1 MWTTLHT
8 DLTQWTM
15 RSIKV
20 RAVPLAKL
28 YVLSNYELSIHEV
41 PSTSTKSGYRLELRL
56 YSQQRAQVLAASD
69 WPLQRKGMAKPKKR
83 ALRACSPRGSGG
95 RVTSS
100 AAYGSPEDDR
110 TPRFVYRLSS
120 ISACLRAVS
129 PSASPSIRASL
140 VTRSRPASGTPWH
153 TPI

>member
-69 WPLQRKGMAKPKKR
+69 WPLQRKGMAKPKSVPCEPVVREGAAGGSHR
-83 ALRACSPRGSGG
+83 ARHMVRPRTTVPRA
-95 RVTSS
+95 
-100 AAYGSPEDDR
+100 
-110 TPRFVYRLSS
+110 SS
-120 ISACLRAVS
+120 IA
-129 PSASPSIRASL
+129 
-140 VTRSRPASGTPWH
+140 
-153 TPI
+153 